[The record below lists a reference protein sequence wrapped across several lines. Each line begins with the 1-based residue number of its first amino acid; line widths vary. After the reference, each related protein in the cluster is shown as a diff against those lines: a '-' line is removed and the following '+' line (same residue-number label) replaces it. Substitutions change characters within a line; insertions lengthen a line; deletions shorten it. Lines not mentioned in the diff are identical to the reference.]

1 MGELQNQFSWSR
13 SRDNAFQD
21 CRRRYWIHY
30 YGSWGGWERDA
41 PTSVRQAYLL
51 KQVASRHQWVGQ
63 EVHERVRMCLKM
75 LKAGQTPELE
85 TQMNSLVDTMR
96 RRFKES
102 RKGEWVHNPKR
113 ILRLFEHEYAFTIRD
128 EKWVELR
135 EHAKDCLRG
144 FFESPYFELAKS
156 LPTDR
161 WLAVDDLDQ
170 FDLDGTPVWV
180 ALDFA
185 FRREDGGCTIVDWK
199 TGRSD
204 DPSDHILQMHI
215 YAMHA
220 HQKWDVPLDQIHIV
234 AYSLARKHGDE
245 LRVDP
250 DGVAKSRATILES
263 IVAMTGALVDGNAGR
278 NEAREDDFPMT
289 ENRQNCKWCQ
299 FRGICWPDGEL
310 D

>member
-1 MGELQNQFSWSR
+1 MSELKNQFSWSR

-21 CRRRYWIHY
+21 CRRRYWLHY

-85 TQMNSLVDTMR
+85 MQMDSLVDTMR

-161 WLAVDDLDQ
+161 WLAVDDDEVLYADT
-170 FDLDGTPVWV
+170 GTCESKGPMPEILGVTADDKAV
-180 ALDFA
+180 APGLQA
-185 FRREDGGCTIVDWK
+185 AAAVVVGAYGV
-199 TGRSD
+199 
-204 DPSDHILQMHI
+204 PSNTN
-215 YAMHA
+215 
-220 HQKWDVPLDQIHIV
+220 
-234 AYSLARKHGDE
+234 S
-245 LRVDP
+245 
-250 DGVAKSRATILES
+250 
-263 IVAMTGALVDGNAGR
+263 
-278 NEAREDDFPMT
+278 
-289 ENRQNCKWCQ
+289 
-299 FRGICWPDGEL
+299 
-310 D
+310 

>member
-1 MGELQNQFSWSR
+1 MTMPREWIGYASGVGELENQFSWSR
-13 SRDNAFQD
+13 SRDNAFQE

-41 PTSVRQAYLL
+41 PTSVRRAYLL

-102 RKGEWVHNPKR
+102 RKGEWVHNPKN

-128 EKWVELR
+128 EKWIELR

-185 FRREDGGCTIVDWK
+185 FRREGGGCTNRRRHHGPLRRAGVRPGPDSSSHRLLRPGRRRGPLAPPHG
-199 TGRSD
+199 TTRVVRSD
-204 DPSDHILQMHI
+204 S
-215 YAMHA
+215 
-220 HQKWDVPLDQIHIV
+220 V
-234 AYSLARKHGDE
+234 AA
-245 LRVDP
+245 
-250 DGVAKSRATILES
+250 
-263 IVAMTGALVDGNAGR
+263 AG
-278 NEAREDDFPMT
+278 
-289 ENRQNCKWCQ
+289 
-299 FRGICWPDGEL
+299 FRR
-310 D
+310 

>member
-1 MGELQNQFSWSR
+1 MGKLQNVFSWSK
-13 SRDNAFQD
+13 SRDNAFQE
-21 CRRRYWIHY
+21 CRRRYWLYY
-30 YGSWGGWERDA
+30 YGSWGGWERGA
-41 PTSVRQAYLL
+41 PEDVRRAYLL

-75 LKAGQTPELE
+75 LKAGQTPQLE
-85 TQMNSLVDTMR
+85 TQMDSLVETMR
-96 RRFKES
+96 RRFRES
-102 RKGEWVHNPKR
+102 KKGEWVHNPKR
-113 ILRLFEHEYAFTIRD
+113 ILRLFAHEYDFTVRK

-135 EHAKDCLRG
+135 EHAKDYLRG

-156 LPTDR
+156 LPVDR
-161 WLAVDDLDQ
+161 WLAVEDLDQ

-185 FRREDGGCTIVDWK
+185 FRREDGGVTIVDWK

-204 DPSDHILQMHI
+204 APGDHILQMHT
-215 YAMHA
+215 YALHA

-245 LRVDP
+245 LQVEPEGVERSKATIQASIAAMTAALEGADAARNAADP
-250 DGVAKSRATILES
+250 DK
-263 IVAMTGALVDGNAGR
+263 
-278 NEAREDDFPMT
+278 FPMT
-289 ENRQNCKWCQ
+289 DDRNTCKWCQ
-299 FRGICWPDGEL
+299 FRGICWPEGQL